1 MYKRLIPLLM
11 AFGLIAA
18 ACGSSGEVASV
29 EAGSSD
35 PVDIS
40 SAESEF
46 GTLLVDGDGYTLYT
60 FDVDER
66 GSNVSTCTG
75 PCIEQWP
82 AVEEISVTSSS
93 VSADLIGSF
102 ERSDGTIQATYNGW
116 PLYTFAGDDA
126 PGDTNGQGFNQVWWL
141 IDAQG
146 ELIS

>member
-29 EAGSSD
+29 EASSSD